1 MQELAVKCTLVLDPV
16 AQLFVFPE
24 FHICSSPMSM
34 LEINDILELFISN
47 FFMMVLF
54 IRRFLFFAIICSLL
68 NFNIAPLFLFRY
80 IIDYLFLYIFVL
92 LLFGCCHFWWRNEVW
107 VQFILVRWLLQFF
120 FYHYIFILFLYQT
133 ITLVFPHCTIIFSK
147 QIDLSYYITF
157 CFYHFYFTS
166 SFHKN

>member
-133 ITLVFPHCTIIFSK
+133 ITLVFPHCTIFFFKTNWFIILHHFLFLSFLFHIQFS
-147 QIDLSYYITF
+147 
-157 CFYHFYFTS
+157 
-166 SFHKN
+166 